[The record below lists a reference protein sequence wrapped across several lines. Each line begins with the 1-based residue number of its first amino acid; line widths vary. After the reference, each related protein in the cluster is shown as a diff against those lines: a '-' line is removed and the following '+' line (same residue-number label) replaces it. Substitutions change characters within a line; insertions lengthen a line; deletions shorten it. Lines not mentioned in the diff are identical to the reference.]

1 MTANLQKQVDTL
13 GTRTDSL
20 ESILGQFIA
29 SVNSSMLRT
38 EADTRAFKEEI
49 RADTK
54 AFKEEIRADTEA
66 FRTSVNDT
74 MTRMEAGTE
83 AFRTS
88 VNDTMTRMEAGTM
101 TRMEAGTEAFRTS
114 VNDTMTRMEAGTEAF
129 RTSVDRTMTRMEADT
144 EAFKTSVDRSVSRT
158 EASVARMET
167 DSKKFRKE
175 INKKWGD
182 LSNKMGTLVED
193 MVAPNIP
200 GIAREFF
207 GDDELDR
214 FFVRMMI
221 KNTADPSRRREF
233 DVIAMTERNFYVSE
247 TKSNPRSEYIGK
259 FIEALGEIRDYFP
272 EIGDRRIIPIFAS
285 LHIPEDTMRYL
296 TRNRIYA
303 MGMDEDTMTLLNF
316 EELSQQGKT
325 KTQRED

>member
-49 RADTK
+49 RADTE
-54 AFKEEIRADTEA
+54 AFK
-66 FRTSVNDT
+66 TSVNDT
-74 MTRMEAGTE
+74 MTRMEA
-83 AFRTS
+83 S
-88 VNDTMTRMEAGTM
+88 
-101 TRMEAGTEAFRTS
+101 
-114 VNDTMTRMEAGTEAF
+114 
-129 RTSVDRTMTRMEADT
+129 T

-316 EELSQQGKT
+316 EELSQQEKT
-325 KTQRED
+325 KTQREDKGGPS